1 MTLDTAKQIGRKYA
15 VAAQLVTI
23 IILELLWFFEEAGQD
38 LANGLIFF
46 IDQQMNLD
54 VLLFFI
60 LLFGTTYFSG
70 GKAGAMIFNNP
81 RRYLATGIKYAL
93 LISAIMIIY
102 LLVVYLVH
110 NGFKGSF
117 YPVILVC
124 PALLITISVVVAWLW
139 ASRQMMIKMKN

>member
-46 IDQQMNLD
+46 IDQQVNLD

-60 LLFGTTYFSG
+60 LLFGITYFSG
-70 GKAGAMIFNNP
+70 GKAGAKIFNNP

-93 LISAIMIIY
+93 VISVIMIIY

-117 YPVILVC
+117 YPVILV
-124 PALLITISVVVAWLW
+124 ALLITISVIVAWLW